1 MGLFSGIK
9 NNMRKTQA
17 AVVLQ
22 NLFEFQAQLEGNESI
37 KPAELANALIETAWN
52 KRPEA
57 FDGSVGGVRP
67 HKLTIAVYSLANL
80 IDGLPSGHSLRES
93 CIAPFVRLIAEVQQ
107 NGALYS
113 FNSVDNYLLEPCFA
127 VYERLEAEMGDLLGE
142 MGSI

>member
-9 NNMRKTQA
+9 NNMRKSEA

-22 NLFEFQAQLEGNESI
+22 NIFEFQSQAGGFDGI
-37 KPAELANALIETAWN
+37 DPATLATKLVSTAWDA
-52 KRPEA
+52 RPEV

-67 HKLTIAVYSLANL
+67 NKLSIALYSLANAL
-80 IDGLPSGHSLRES
+80 DSLSPDSRLREY

-113 FNSVDNYLLEPCFA
+113 FNSVDNYLLEPCFV
-127 VYERLEAEMGDLLGE
+127 VYQKLESEMGDLLAE
-142 MGSI
+142 LDSI